1 MRVICLPDIRSTTM
15 IGSSTGFNV
24 VRADTRA
31 KHHADVHSMVAGVLM
46 IVSLLDSTL
55 ARDFVQALQIGF
67 GEITMSAFMLATMI
81 SACTF
86 SATTSPNR
94 VSITRIARSRLHAVR
109 HPAYRVPPPEHPPAS

>member
-1 MRVICLPDIRSTTM
+1 MRVICLPDIRSTSM
-15 IGSSTGFNV
+15 IGSSTGLNV

-31 KHHADVHSMVAGVLM
+31 KRHADVHSMVAGVLM

-81 SACTF
+81 S
-86 SATTSPNR
+86 P
-94 VSITRIARSRLHAVR
+94 ARSRRQPVRSRLDHAHRPLVASCR
-109 HPAYRVPPPEHPPAS
+109 APPG